1 MFPKK
6 HGEKTLRT
14 PLQLTLISLCVT
26 ACVQNQ
32 QVIEKPA
39 PLATPEADTNEA
51 AFYIKSYKQD
61 PQDTRI
67 QIGRYATAS
76 IASTHEQE
84 DLLDVVIQTTI
95 PNDVKTIGEA
105 INFLLMRSGYEL
117 AASYRQGNYVAQ
129 LLAKPLPYA
138 HRKLGPIRL
147 KDALLLLVGKAYWMK
162 ADPVHRLLAFETV
175 KEFK

>member
-1 MFPKK
+1 M
-6 HGEKTLRT
+6 RT
-14 PLQLTLISLCVT
+14 QIQLTLISLSLT
-26 ACVQNQ
+26 ACVHTQ
-32 QVIEKPA
+32 QVIDQPS
-39 PLATPEADTNEA
+39 TPVTPVVTSNADT
-51 AFYIKSYKQD
+51 FYVKSY
-61 PQDTRI
+61 TREPDETLI
-67 QIGRYATAS
+67 YIGRYATAS
-76 IASTHEQE
+76 TASTFEQE

-95 PNDVKTIGEA
+95 PNHIKTIKEA
-105 INFLLMRSGYEL
+105 IDFLLIRSGYGL
-117 AASYRQGNYVAQ
+117 AASYKQGDYVEQ